1 MINIANLHLSE
12 LIQVEELRLLSSEK
26 CCKDKTVP
34 QVCLGLCKSQNDNSG
49 NRIGKSV
56 FGISNLGRCSKH
68 MEAIQSCK
76 NRGIDET
83 KTSY

>member
-1 MINIANLHLSE
+1 MSI
-12 LIQVEELRLLSSEK
+12 EK

-34 QVCLGLCKSQNDNSG
+34 QVCLGLCKEKNSNSG
-49 NRIGKSV
+49 NRIGQSV

-76 NRGIDET
+76 NKGINEN
-83 KTSY
+83 KISYGRM